1 MPVAIAQDRTDPME
15 PHGVRAHRA
24 YGSPAF
30 ATEGAASCDGC
41 RIRSMSLCAALPEVG
56 RTVVPPFRISE
67 QRFPAGRDIVEQGE
81 AGHEFC
87 VIIGGWAVQHD
98 LVEDGGRQ
106 ILDFLLPGSIA
117 GFRPDGETLSPHFVQ
132 ALADVR
138 ACRFSEAGFLDAA
151 RSNPA
156 LALRLAEIAG
166 CDAPL
171 FVLPLTGHVDSPQE
185 PAGGI
190 FDMD

>member
-1 MPVAIAQDRTDPME
+1 MRGAA
-15 PHGVRAHRA
+15 GSRAH
-24 YGSPAF
+24 
-30 ATEGAASCDGC
+30 
-41 RIRSMSLCAALPEVG
+41 
-56 RTVVPPFRISE
+56 
-67 QRFPAGRDIVEQGE
+67 RFPAGRDIVEQGE